1 MSELIRNAIRTPDGT
16 VLESTNRH
24 DYKSHTDAVSGEK
37 YVVDGGLDYIR
48 ATVHEDQVSLA
59 LYDSEPHD
67 VQRDVLKW
75 GTRGINGD
83 QPLSYKPISE
93 MDTDHIQAVVSTQNV
108 RDVIKNCMIEE
119 LKQR

>member
-24 DYKSHTDAVSGEK
+24 DYKSHTDANGK
-37 YVVDGGLDYIR
+37 YYMIDGGLDYIR
-48 ATVHEDQVSLA
+48 TTVHEDQVSLA

>member
-59 LYDSEPHD
+59 LYDDEPHV
-67 VQRDVLKW
+67 VQRHIVKW
-75 GTRGINGD
+75 GTYGINGD
-83 QPLSYKPISE
+83 QPLHYKSVAE
-93 MDTDHIQAVVSTQNV
+93 MDTDHIQAVVSMQNV
-108 RDVIKNCMIEE
+108 RDVIKKCMIEE
-119 LKQR
+119 LKRR